1 MAKGGS
7 GDVLSGIVAG
17 ILAQIQYMHMNT
29 VLSELEKDEDTGD
42 LAPRTI
48 FRWISTND
56 PEAHQIKALREDYRK
71 TKDPAILSQI
81 RTRMDEK
88 VRQALILIGSL
99 NVAKAVYLHG
109 LAGDIAAS
117 LYGQQSMIAT
127 DIINC
132 LGEAFAVFE
141 DEALGKF
148 IYIQR

>member
-1 MAKGGS
+1 
-7 GDVLSGIVAG
+7 
-17 ILAQIQYMHMNT
+17 MHMNT

-42 LAPRTI
+42 LAPRVI

-56 PEAHQIKALREDYRK
+56 LESHEIKTLREDYRK
-71 TKDPAILSQI
+71 TKDPAILNQI
-81 RTRMDEK
+81 RTLMDEK
-88 VRQALILIGSL
+88 VGQALILMGSL

-132 LGEAFAVFE
+132 LGEAFAVCE
-141 DEALGKF
+141 AEALSKF
-148 IYIQR
+148 VYLQR